1 MGLASTLAPAGD
13 VLGGGLKNI
22 AKFWWILVPIVVII
36 SLIAIVWL
44 IGKIRKKNSQ
54 WTHKLIVRRVIGNE
68 NTLSAPI
75 IHRMRRFPLIKGAEV
90 FELEKPLLGGYLI
103 PELAEY
109 SGENE
114 YSIILDKNNRI
125 WTPTKETFV
134 KELSSVN
141 VSARHAEIDIQ
152 RRNLKDNFQNVNR
165 VAKRLEWATIARY
178 AFMTLGL
185 IVFMV
190 IAIVAIN
197 KWGDAK
203 EFEAQSD
210 QAQAQAMENLA
221 SAMKTIEKTVNT
233 QQIQISMMLE
243 GKYDRTEIQKLLAGG
258 N

>member
-1 MGLASTLAPAGD
+1 M
-13 VLGGGLKNI
+13 KNI

-114 YSIILDKNNRI
+114 YSIILDK
-125 WTPTKETFV
+125 K
-134 KELSSVN
+134 
-141 VSARHAEIDIQ
+141 
-152 RRNLKDNFQNVNR
+152 
-165 VAKRLEWATIARY
+165 
-178 AFMTLGL
+178 
-185 IVFMV
+185 
-190 IAIVAIN
+190 
-197 KWGDAK
+197 
-203 EFEAQSD
+203 
-210 QAQAQAMENLA
+210 
-221 SAMKTIEKTVNT
+221 
-233 QQIQISMMLE
+233 
-243 GKYDRTEIQKLLAGG
+243 
-258 N
+258 

>member
-1 MGLASTLAPAGD
+1 MGIGETLKPAGN
-13 VLGGGLKNI
+13 VLGSGLSNI
-22 AKFWWILVPIVVII
+22 ARYWWILIPVVVII

-44 IGKIRKKNSQ
+44 ISKIKKKNSQ
-54 WTHKLIVRRVIGNE
+54 WTHTLIVRRVIGNE
-68 NTLSAPI
+68 NYLSAPI
-75 IHRMRRFPLIKGAEV
+75 IHRMRRFPLIKGTEV

-109 SGENE
+109 SGNNE
-114 YSIILDKNNRI
+114 YTVILDKNNRI
-125 WTPTKETFV
+125 WTPTKEIFV
-134 KELSSVN
+134 KEQSSIN

-152 RRNLKDNFQNVNR
+152 RRQLKDNFQNVNR
-165 VAKRLEWATIARY
+165 VSKRLEWATIAKY

-185 IVFMV
+185 IVFMI
-190 IAIVAIN
+190 IAIIAIN
-197 KWGDAK
+197 KWGDSK

-221 SAMKTIEKTVNT
+221 TAMKTIEKTVNT

-243 GKYDRTEIQKLLAGG
+243 GKYDRSEIQKLISGA

>member
-1 MGLASTLAPAGD
+1 MGLGSTLAPAGNI
-13 VLGGGLKNI
+13 LGGGLRNI
-22 AKFWWILVPIVVII
+22 AKFWWILIPIVVII
-36 SLIAIVWL
+36 SLIAIAWL
-44 IGKIRKKNSQ
+44 YSQYKKKNTQ
-54 WTHKLIVRRVIGNE
+54 WTHTLIVRRVVGNE
-68 NTLSAPI
+68 NFLSAPT

-103 PELAEY
+103 PELEEY
-109 SGENE
+109 SGNNE
-114 YSIILDKNNRI
+114 YSIVLDKNNRI
-125 WTPTKETFV
+125 WTTTKEIFV
-134 KELSSVN
+134 KDLSSVN

-165 VAKRLEWATIARY
+165 VAKRLEWATVAKY

-221 SAMKTIEKTVNT
+221 KAMTTIEKTVNT

-243 GKYDRTEIQKLLAGG
+243 GKYDRAEIQKLLAGG